1 LSYYDTDQTGYSL
14 EHCQVVNVDLQLRLL
29 CSVCR
34 VIVLTYRPTCMFS
47 EGEVV
52 DMHRCIGS
60 RAASFKRPLLW
71 VDVCLSATLMLNI

>member
-1 LSYYDTDQTGYSL
+1 
-14 EHCQVVNVDLQLRLL
+14 
-29 CSVCR
+29 
-34 VIVLTYRPTCMFS
+34 MFS
-47 EGEVV
+47 EEVV